1 MLRRAKERKQVIS
14 CKLKQQPESVDQD
27 QSIEKIM
34 EKLEKKSS
42 VSSIAS
48 PTKAKTDSPMKY
60 GGTRPILK
68 QISTNDNRADEGTEN
83 TPRKVSLKK
92 SVTTCD
98 AMTGDTIVEAKTFI
112 SEGEEDDEDDD
123 EDVEMEEVEQNEAAR
138 TNVNEDLDDNIDE
151 LPKDEELDNEEDDD
165 AVKSILTTPLVS
177 KTLSKL
183 SEFHSNKEVN
193 SPVHPHTCLETFNEG
208 NPDDAAAEV
217 IHVSASRKARTSR
230 LSALARTINE
240 WEDDTSHLSIPG
252 SRFHET
258 PPASSNNRASL
269 AGKSKYSS
277 ASSPSASSPLS
288 LGSGRQGQITGVRL
302 FHNKTNSN
310 LDNKKS
316 SSRMSSRNSGV
327 GQGQYVS
334 YGEGGKCN
342 SSSENKRL
350 GFEHTVLTKLQSNL
364 NQKAQ
369 NQANDD
375 SIVQKSNDD
384 WDEAL
389 MKSLVNTC
397 SMFSQL

>member
-48 PTKAKTDSPMKY
+48 PTKAKSESPMKY

-123 EDVEMEEVEQNEAAR
+123 EDVEMEEVEQNEAAK
-138 TNVNEDLDDNIDE
+138 TIVNEDLDDNIDE
-151 LPKDEELDNEEDDD
+151 LPKDEDLDNEEDED

-258 PPASSNNRASL
+258 PPASNNRASL

-310 LDNKKS
+310 LGNNKKS
-316 SSRMSSRNSGV
+316 SNRNSGV

-334 YGEGGKCN
+334 YGEGEGVN
-342 SSSENKRL
+342 SNSNSENKRL
-350 GFEHTVLTKLQSNL
+350 GFEHTVLTKLQSKL
-364 NQKAQ
+364 SQKVQ